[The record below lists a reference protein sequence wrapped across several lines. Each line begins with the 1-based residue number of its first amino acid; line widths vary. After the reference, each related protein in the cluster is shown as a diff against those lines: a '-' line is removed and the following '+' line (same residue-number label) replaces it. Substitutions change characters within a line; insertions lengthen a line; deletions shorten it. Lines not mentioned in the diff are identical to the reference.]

1 MLKEFAQ
8 YLVSLKDNKTY
19 DIHGDTYSDHDLVRI
34 KPHIDRPANLS
45 VSGLDSIVKLVRNEL
60 DMFENLPVFIRVDDA
75 RTVSVFTTYDDVMRR
90 DGLYTAK
97 CDVPGFRDG
106 FREYEQAIIE
116 LRSKFSPGPGVDY
129 LLDLLS
135 RMSKDSGVTT
145 RDNGVSQEVEA
156 RQGVSLKAMVTVKP
170 RVALRPFRT
179 FLEVEQPE
187 SEFLLR
193 LDDNGNVGLFEA
205 DGGMWEQAA
214 KASITAYFEDKLAQE
229 AKDGKIVVMM

>member
-19 DIHGDTYSDHDLVRI
+19 NIHGDTYSDHDLVRI

-60 DMFENLPVFIRVDDA
+60 DMFEN
-75 RTVSVFTTYDDVMRR
+75 
-90 DGLYTAK
+90 
-97 CDVPGFRDG
+97 
-106 FREYEQAIIE
+106 
-116 LRSKFSPGPGVDY
+116 
-129 LLDLLS
+129 
-135 RMSKDSGVTT
+135 

-156 RQGVSLKAMVTVKP
+156 RQGVSLKALVQVKP

-179 FLEVEQPE
+179 FLEVEQPV

-193 LDDNGNVGLFEA
+193 LDDDGNVGLFEA
-205 DGGMWEQAA
+205 DGGMWQQTA
-214 KASITAYFEDKLAQE
+214 KASIAAYFEDKLAQE
-229 AKDGKIVVMM
+229 VKDGKIVVMM